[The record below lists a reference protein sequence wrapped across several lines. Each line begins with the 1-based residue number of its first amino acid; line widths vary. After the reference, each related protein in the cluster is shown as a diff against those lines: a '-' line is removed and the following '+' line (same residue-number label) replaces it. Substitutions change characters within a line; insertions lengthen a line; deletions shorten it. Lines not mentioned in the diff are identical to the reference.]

1 MKRSVVLFVVD
12 SADIPVAIRS
22 YDGPLF
28 PIRDLSPLDEPRAA
42 AQELGIDTF
51 GEDFSIVERLGSFEL
66 NDRTLIIFEGRSL
79 RFDSRHAA
87 VGDDGMS
94 SPQIELILSLVC
106 ERLLKNA
113 A

>member
-12 SADIPVAIRS
+12 SADIPVAIRA
-22 YDGPLF
+22 YDGPVF
-28 PIRDLSPLDEPRAA
+28 PIRDLSPLDEPRGA
-42 AQELGIDTF
+42 AQKLGLQTF
-51 GEDFSIVERLGSFEL
+51 GEDFSIVDRLGSFEL
-66 NDRTLIIFEGRSL
+66 DDRCLIIFEGRCL

-87 VGDDGMS
+87 VGEEGTS
-94 SPQIELILSLVC
+94 SPQIELILALLS